1 MNHPHRLFPALI
13 ALLTLWSGCNN
24 VPALIEDV
32 ALDKAPAYT
41 PANFRGDARLPD
53 DVQRVAVLPIH
64 GGTAAPV
71 DSAAALD
78 AVLLKAL
85 QQQTRFEV
93 VMVSREECRR
103 LFGAAD
109 FSSVSA
115 LPHGFMETIG
125 TRYAVDAVLFT
136 DITTFNAY
144 RPMSLGFRSKLAGV
158 RDVRLVWAFDEVFSA
173 DDPKMRN
180 SVRQFYKSGDRSSPS
195 SPVPTALQSPL
206 RFGAVAADLM
216 FRTLPPR

>member
-1 MNHPHRLFPALI
+1 MKKTLRLSPALV

-41 PANFRGDARLPD
+41 PVNHRGDARLPA

-64 GGTAAPV
+64 AADSMPV
-71 DSAAALD
+71 ESAVSLD

-93 VMVSREECRR
+93 IVVSRAECHR
-103 LFGAAD
+103 LFGADD

-115 LPHGFMETIG
+115 LPHGFLETISS
-125 TRYAVDAVLFT
+125 RYAVDAVLFT
-136 DITTFNAY
+136 DVTTFQAY
-144 RPMSLGFRSKLAGV
+144 RPLTIGYRSKLATV
-158 RDVRLVWAFDEVFSA
+158 RDIRLVWAFDEVFSA

-180 SVRQFYKSGDRSSPS
+180 SMRQFYKGNDRSSPS
-195 SPVPTALQSPL
+195 NPLPSALQSPS

>member
-1 MNHPHRLFPALI
+1 MKTMTRFAG
-13 ALLTLWSGCNN
+13 AVLLAFLGGCNS
-24 VPALIEDV
+24 VPSLLEEGG
-32 ALDKAPAYT
+32 LEQPLYYT
-41 PANFRGDARLPD
+41 PANFRADSRLPD
-53 DVQRVAVLPIH
+53 DIQRVAILPVH
-64 GGTAAPV
+64 GGSVAGE

-93 VMVSREECRR
+93 VVVSREDCHRI
-103 LFGAAD
+103 FGSND

-115 LPHGFMETIG
+115 LPPGFMEALG
-125 TRYAVDAVLFT
+125 KRYAVDAVLFT
-136 DITTFNAY
+136 DLTTYQAY
-144 RPMSLGFRSKLAGV
+144 RPLSLGLRSKLASV
-158 RDVRLVWAFDEVFSA
+158 RDVRLIWAFDEIFSA

-180 SVRQFYKSGDRSSPS
+180 TVRRFYGQSDRSAPS
-195 SPVPTALQSPL
+195 SPLPTSLQSPL